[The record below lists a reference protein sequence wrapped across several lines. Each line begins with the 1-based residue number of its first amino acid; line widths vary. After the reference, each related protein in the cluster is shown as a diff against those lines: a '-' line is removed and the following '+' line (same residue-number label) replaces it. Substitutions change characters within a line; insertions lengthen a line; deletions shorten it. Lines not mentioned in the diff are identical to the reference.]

1 MFRTILL
8 TALILVI
15 AIGGGASSVW
25 YVLDR
30 QGGGIDALS
39 IGGWTAFPDI
49 GTPDADPYSQARTAR
64 EGILTLGRAEG
75 ISFIA
80 QQDTSGD
87 RLRQNCS
94 YRIEGSMPPARFWTL
109 YAADEALSALHAQSR
124 RPFALHSYEILRGP
138 ENTVSISVGQHPA
151 PGNWLMVRGAG
162 SMLLVL
168 TLYDTS
174 IASSTGIADVE
185 LPRVMKAACDA

>member
-1 MFRTILL
+1 MFRTVLF
-8 TALILVI
+8 TALVLVI

-25 YVLDR
+25 YALDR
-30 QGGGIDALS
+30 QDGIDAVS

-75 ISFIA
+75 LTFIA
-80 QQDTSGD
+80 QHDTSGD
-87 RLRQNCS
+87 RLRQDCS
-94 YRIEGSMPPARFWTL
+94 YRIEGRIPPARFWTL
-109 YAADEALSALHAQSR
+109 YAADETLSALLTQAR
-124 RPFALHSYEILRGP
+124 RPFALHSYEVLRGP
-138 ENTVSISVGQHPA
+138 DNMVSIAAGPHPA

-162 SMLLVL
+162 TMLLVL

-174 IASSTGIADVE
+174 IASSTGIADVD
-185 LPRVMKAACDA
+185 LPHVTKVSCDA

>member
-1 MFRTILL
+1 MFRTVLL

-25 YVLDR
+25 YALDR
-30 QGGGIDALS
+30 QDGIDALS

-80 QQDTSGD
+80 HHDTSGD
-87 RLRQNCS
+87 RLRQDCS
-94 YRIEGSMPPARFWTL
+94 YRIEGNIPPARFWTL
-109 YAADEALSALHAQSR
+109 YAADAALSALRAQTR

-138 ENTVSISVGQHPA
+138 ENIVSISVGRHPT
-151 PGNWLMVRGAG
+151 PGNWLMVTG
-162 SMLLVL
+162 SGPMLLVL

-174 IASSTGIADVE
+174 IASSTGVADVD
-185 LPRVMKAACDA
+185 LPRVTKVACDA